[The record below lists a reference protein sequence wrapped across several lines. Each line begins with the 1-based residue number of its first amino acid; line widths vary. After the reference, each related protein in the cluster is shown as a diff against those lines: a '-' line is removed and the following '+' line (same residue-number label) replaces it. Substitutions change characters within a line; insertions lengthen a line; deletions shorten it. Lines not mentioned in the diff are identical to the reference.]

1 MQVKSSHHFIYL
13 GHGCTE
19 LRFSKCFA
27 FHTFYGHFYYV
38 IIFVKYLLVQI
49 LRGVCF
55 SEAINFA
62 LFFSLLFELRA
73 CIIIVFFLNL
83 PIACVAISNLLWSP
97 FKQFLIYDYCQLTL
111 MFPFFSF
118 LYIFSFW

>member
-19 LRFSKCFA
+19 LRFSKCFV
-27 FHTFYGHFYYV
+27 FHTFYGHFSYV

-62 LFFSLLFELRA
+62 LFFSLLFELHA
-73 CIIIVFFLNL
+73 CIIIVFFL
-83 PIACVAISNLLWSP
+83 I
-97 FKQFLIYDYCQLTL
+97 FQLFVSL
-111 MFPFFSF
+111 FQICYGAPLNNF
-118 LYIFSFW
+118 